1 MRIIEKDLIYKQNKK
16 RYKIMK
22 KRRLN
27 YLNNKM
33 ENMKKKII
41 YEKIKNKKME

>member
-1 MRIIEKDLIYKQNKK
+1 
-16 RYKIMK
+16 MK